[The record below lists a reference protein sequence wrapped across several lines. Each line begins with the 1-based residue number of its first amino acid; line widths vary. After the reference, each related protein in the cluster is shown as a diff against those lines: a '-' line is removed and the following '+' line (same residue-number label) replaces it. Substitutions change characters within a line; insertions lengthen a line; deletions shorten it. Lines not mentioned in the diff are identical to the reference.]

1 LRWLAQRFWNAM
13 LALFNGIM
21 GVFFQSDVL
30 HNRATRVD
38 DMTMQIASCEEVIG
52 LALCSGFV

>member
-1 LRWLAQRFWNAM
+1 M